1 MAVNHLHQIT
11 ELLKSYIDPKV
22 KTGIDISNKDEL
34 MTVYFKVENIKIPI
48 VAKMITNK
56 KEKEKLARQL
66 LKEAFKEVSNK
77 SSLKKLSK
85 EYLGVLEENVMADVE
100 DEFADTRNV
109 ETVSYSDVKEPTEK
123 DFDYDEGSAYRFIPT
138 GDIADAFNKS

>member
-85 EYLGVLEENVMADVE
+85 EYLGVLEENVMADVA
-100 DEFADTRNV
+100 DEFADTRAI
-109 ETVSYSDVKEPTEK
+109 ETVSYDDVKQPTDK
-123 DFDYDEGSAYRFIPT
+123 DFDYDEGSTYRFIPT
-138 GDIADAFNKS
+138 RDIADAYNES